1 SVVDSL
7 IYLQQ
12 TSAVRDR
19 ELLFR
24 IFNFAAHHGLKPA
37 LSTETR
43 IQQVL
48 PALAENPPSGPD
60 SWRYL
65 QSVLVEPHAAD
76 ALRAMHSLGLLTIL
90 LPELKL
96 IDCLVVRDF
105 YHRFTVDE
113 HSFLAIECLH
123 RARQATS
130 EWDQRYGRLLEE
142 LERPELLYL
151 ALLLHDV
158 GKGVPGENHVIT
170 SLQLARKSMDRLALE
185 S

>member
-1 SVVDSL
+1 
-7 IYLQQ
+7 
-12 TSAVRDR
+12 
-19 ELLFR
+19 
-24 IFNFAAHHGLKPA
+24 
-37 LSTETR
+37 
-43 IQQVL
+43 
-48 PALAENPPSGPD
+48 
-60 SWRYL
+60 
-65 QSVLVEPHAAD
+65 
-76 ALRAMHSLGLLTIL
+76 M
-90 LPELKL
+90 KL
-96 IDCLVVRDF
+96 IDSLVVRDF

-170 SLQLARKSMDRLALE
+170 SLQLARKSMELLAREVLPYVRQVE
-185 S
+185 ETEVRRPGAAVP